1 MKKFLDV
8 FMKDIIS
15 EEFTAKECLVFGI
28 VVPVVLVLIMGFA
41 GWMDTLV

>member
-15 EEFTAKECLVFGI
+15 EEFTAKECLVFGV

>member
-1 MKKFLDV
+1 MKRFLDV

-15 EEFTAKECLVFGI
+15 EEFTAKECLVFGV

-41 GWMDTLV
+41 GWMESLV

>member
-1 MKKFLDV
+1 MKKFFDV

-15 EEFTAKECLVFGI
+15 EEFTAKECLVFGV

-41 GWMDTLV
+41 GWMESLV

>member
-1 MKKFLDV
+1 
-8 FMKDIIS
+8 MKDIIS
-15 EEFTAKECLVFGI
+15 EEFTAKECLVFGV

>member
-1 MKKFLDV
+1 MKKFLNV

-15 EEFTAKECLVFGI
+15 EEFTAKECLVFGV

-41 GWMDTLV
+41 GWMESLV